1 MPRDSAPGR
10 SIVRRVRGSIRQET
24 ENTPMTIA
32 VTETIRLEEAEVA
45 FEFVRASGPG
55 GQNVNKVATAAKLYF
70 DIDRSPSLPEEVRRR
85 LRTLAGRRVN
95 AAGVLIIDA
104 RRYRTQEGNR
114 RDALER
120 LTELIRL
127 ASVVPR
133 PRRPTRPGAAA
144 KARRIDEK
152 KRHGRLKLGRKKD
165 IPDHS
170 E

>member
-1 MPRDSAPGR
+1 MA
-10 SIVRRVRGSIRQET
+10 IV
-24 ENTPMTIA
+24 
-32 VTETIRLEEAEVA
+32 VTETIRIEDGEIG

-85 LRTLAGRRVN
+85 LRTLAGKRVN

-104 RRYRTQEGNR
+104 RRFRSQEGNR

-120 LTELIRL
+120 LTVLIRL
-127 ASVVPR
+127 ASVAPR
-133 PRRPTRPGAAA
+133 PRRPTRPGTAA
-144 KARRIDEK
+144 KTRRIEEK
-152 KRHGRLKLGRKKD
+152 KRHGLLKQGRKKD
-165 IPDHS
+165 APDRS